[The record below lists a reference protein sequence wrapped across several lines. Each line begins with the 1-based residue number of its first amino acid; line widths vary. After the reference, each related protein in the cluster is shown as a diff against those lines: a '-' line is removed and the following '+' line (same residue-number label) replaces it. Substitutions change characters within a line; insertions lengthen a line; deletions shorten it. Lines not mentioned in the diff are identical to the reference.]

1 MSDKD
6 IFAKVDLC
14 IDVFKQ
20 IVLSDDFK
28 KLVSDYSQGEIP
40 RIILSGVGKN
50 WYICEKIVKTYLS
63 LGIQSEALDCV
74 HALHGDLGMLMSDE
88 KKLLIFVSKSGNT
101 EELVKLVKI
110 INTLRKNNIIKNIET
125 VGFYMNTKEN
135 IDTTLYDRVILLPE
149 DYSYT
154 DMPEFDSRNIVPS
167 LSINTM
173 QLTLDY
179 FGVQIY
185 EARPKLVKNYVY
197 NHLSGA
203 NGRRLG
209 SEKLLEELNKVN

>member
-1 MSDKD
+1 MDN
-6 IFAKVDLC
+6 IFKKVDLC
-14 IDVFKQ
+14 INVFKE
-20 IVLSDDFK
+20 IVSSNSFK
-28 KLVSDYSQGEIP
+28 KLVNDFSNGNPP

-88 KKLLIFVSKSGNT
+88 KKLLIFVSKSGTT
-101 EELVKLVKI
+101 EELIRVVKI
-110 INTLRKNNIIKNIET
+110 INTLRNDGIIKNIET
-125 VGFYMNTKEN
+125 VGFYMNTSEK

-149 DYSYT
+149 GYNYLDI
-154 DMPEFDSRNIVPS
+154 PEFDDRNIVPS

-173 QLTLDY
+173 QMVLDY
-179 FGVQIY
+179 FGVEIY
-185 EARPKLVKNYVY
+185 QVRPKLVENYVY
-197 NHLSGA
+197 NHLGGA

-209 SEKLLEELNKVN
+209 SEKFLNTVK